1 MSSCPNCGN
10 QLSCGCQRRTASNG
24 VSVCSSCLSAYEA
37 SLKNSSSNQQTVEQP
52 DLNTWGKDR
61 YKNLSKF
68 IKT

>member
-1 MSSCPNCGN
+1 MSACPNCGN

-24 VSVCSSCLSAYEA
+24 VTVCSSCLSSYEA
-37 SLKNSSSNQQTVEQP
+37 TLQTNTQKNEKPELQA
-52 DLNTWGKDR
+52 WGKDR

>member
-1 MSSCPNCGN
+1 MSSCPNCKN
-10 QLSCGCQRRTASNG
+10 QLSCGCQRRTASDG
-24 VSVCSSCLSAYEA
+24 KSVCSSCLAPYEA
-37 SLKNSSSNQQTVEQP
+37 SLKSTATPQKIEQP